1 MLANMLQMPTAQFH
15 RVYFLQKPLL
25 VRCTEKPSAGSPSKM
40 LTLAD
45 VKALVR
51 RREPRPARFLRDV
64 DVTKYVDGKR
74 SALNGGDGEVDPDV
88 VWKAFSSGGFSI
100 RLVQPQQWH
109 QASFELCSC
118 LQEHFG
124 HPVGCA
130 AYLTPAGSQGF
141 PPHYDDVEVFV
152 IQLEGSKRWRLYDRP
167 DARTNPAANR
177 TTEFRASELG
187 APTQE
192 LTLRPGDVLYLPRGV
207 VHQALAQRSGH
218 SLHLTF
224 STYQRHTWRDLL
236 LEDETLPLSK
246 RARAA
251 LAALAALPQEAH
263 DAGAHDDALD
273 HDDAD
278 VLRPLGLL
286 RTLPLG
292 LLRSQCAGSP
302 RMGWKLC
309 AGAFTPPHVPFWLTS
324 ELWEDGKLGRA
335 LDALSLRYLQ
345 HSLPPVD
352 APPLSTLAEATT
364 PAAVP
369 PAPVEQPLA
378 LDGASRV
385 RLRAPYCARLVDL
398 AHTNGE
404 LVAWQVGQGAV
415 PELALFTN
423 VRNARA
429 LSGDSS
435 PAFEV
440 LPSLARSVIQLLEA
454 GCRGVRLGRLEAAAD
469 GERAGDLFE
478 LVGSLLEHGVLVRQA
493 KGEGEEEGG
502 EEGEEQGEEHGE
514 DEGEDEGEEGEEEE
528 EEEEEEGEEEGEED
542 GVPELTVDEDGRT
555 TSGDGEGCDE
565 DESEHPQMDFSTRVW
580 RAIVPDH
587 AIPTLVRDCTAAYL
601 KVKAHTR
608 RLGVPY
614 ETNATYWVGA
624 HTKPTSALEKLVL
637 DIFRHHTAGQRFDAQ
652 RSGAEW
658 WTQVVESS
666 RDIGFHFDRDYELHH
681 EEGVCVHPHLAT
693 VTYLSAEGG
702 APTVVLPVASPLMA
716 ADVAGAC
723 SGPVRSAHACYPQP
737 GWHLAFDGRLL
748 HGAPAAL
755 AARPRLS
762 GSKRARNSER
772 EGRTAHA
779 AGEGAV
785 VTARAETGVGAAEG
799 TAEASPPR
807 VTLLVNIWLHW
818 LPLGADPVHTE
829 VAERLSTR
837 SVPLS
842 WDQLVAPSE
851 QLVRAGG
858 PDETWKLSGFGRDAK
873 TEGLLRLSLPGAEH
887 WPESAGVADQPPP
900 HNAGEPRGGFFALRW
915 PKRRGCVL
923 EHVAATVGT

>member
-1 MLANMLQMPTAQFH
+1 MA
-15 RVYFLQKPLL
+15 
-25 VRCTEKPSAGSPSKM
+25 S
-40 LTLAD
+40 
-45 VKALVR
+45 
-51 RREPRPARFLRDV
+51 
-64 DVTKYVDGKR
+64 DGI
-74 SALNGGDGEVDPDV
+74 SV
-88 VWKAFSSGGFSI
+88 
-100 RLVQPQQWH
+100 
-109 QASFELCSC
+109 AS
-118 LQEHFG
+118 
-124 HPVGCA
+124 
-130 AYLTPAGSQGF
+130 
-141 PPHYDDVEVFV
+141 
-152 IQLEGSKRWRLYDRP
+152 
-167 DARTNPAANR
+167 
-177 TTEFRASELG
+177 
-187 APTQE
+187 
-192 LTLRPGDVLYLPRGV
+192 
-207 VHQALAQRSGH
+207 
-218 SLHLTF
+218 
-224 STYQRHTWRDLL
+224 
-236 LEDETLPLSK
+236 
-246 RARAA
+246 
-251 LAALAALPQEAH
+251 
-263 DAGAHDDALD
+263 
-273 HDDAD
+273 
-278 VLRPLGLL
+278 
-286 RTLPLG
+286 
-292 LLRSQCAGSP
+292 
-302 RMGWKLC
+302 
-309 AGAFTPPHVPFWLTS
+309 
-324 ELWEDGKLGRA
+324 
-335 LDALSLRYLQ
+335 
-345 HSLPPVD
+345 
-352 APPLSTLAEATT
+352 
-364 PAAVP
+364 
-369 PAPVEQPLA
+369 
-378 LDGASRV
+378 
-385 RLRAPYCARLVDL
+385 
-398 AHTNGE
+398 
-404 LVAWQVGQGAV
+404 
-415 PELALFTN
+415 
-423 VRNARA
+423 
-429 LSGDSS
+429 
-435 PAFEV
+435 
-440 LPSLARSVIQLLEA
+440 
-454 GCRGVRLGRLEAAAD
+454 AAD
-469 GERAGDLFE
+469 GLAEGVAVAAPLAFGIFGDDVHDMEEDMVEEEDLAAEHAGSERV
-478 LVGSLLEHGVLVRQA
+478 LVGVGADEVGLGQRRATGA
-493 KGEGEEEGG
+493 KRGRAV
-502 EEGEEQGEEHGE
+502 
-514 DEGEDEGEEGEEEE
+514 
-528 EEEEEEGEEEGEED
+528 EEEGEEEGEED

-779 AGEGAV
+779 AGEG
-785 VTARAETGVGAAEG
+785 

>member
-278 VLRPLGLL
+278 VLRLLGLL

-302 RMGWKLC
+302 RVGW
-309 AGAFTPPHVPFWLTS
+309 
-324 ELWEDGKLGRA
+324 
-335 LDALSLRYLQ
+335 
-345 HSLPPVD
+345 
-352 APPLSTLAEATT
+352 
-364 PAAVP
+364 
-369 PAPVEQPLA
+369 
-378 LDGASRV
+378 
-385 RLRAPYCARLVDL
+385 
-398 AHTNGE
+398 
-404 LVAWQVGQGAV
+404 
-415 PELALFTN
+415 
-423 VRNARA
+423 
-429 LSGDSS
+429 
-435 PAFEV
+435 
-440 LPSLARSVIQLLEA
+440 
-454 GCRGVRLGRLEAAAD
+454 
-469 GERAGDLFE
+469 
-478 LVGSLLEHGVLVRQA
+478 
-493 KGEGEEEGG
+493 
-502 EEGEEQGEEHGE
+502 
-514 DEGEDEGEEGEEEE
+514 
-528 EEEEEEGEEEGEED
+528 
-542 GVPELTVDEDGRT
+542 
-555 TSGDGEGCDE
+555 
-565 DESEHPQMDFSTRVW
+565 
-580 RAIVPDH
+580 
-587 AIPTLVRDCTAAYL
+587 
-601 KVKAHTR
+601 
-608 RLGVPY
+608 
-614 ETNATYWVGA
+614 
-624 HTKPTSALEKLVL
+624 
-637 DIFRHHTAGQRFDAQ
+637 
-652 RSGAEW
+652 
-658 WTQVVESS
+658 
-666 RDIGFHFDRDYELHH
+666 
-681 EEGVCVHPHLAT
+681 
-693 VTYLSAEGG
+693 
-702 APTVVLPVASPLMA
+702 
-716 ADVAGAC
+716 
-723 SGPVRSAHACYPQP
+723 
-737 GWHLAFDGRLL
+737 
-748 HGAPAAL
+748 
-755 AARPRLS
+755 
-762 GSKRARNSER
+762 
-772 EGRTAHA
+772 
-779 AGEGAV
+779 
-785 VTARAETGVGAAEG
+785 
-799 TAEASPPR
+799 
-807 VTLLVNIWLHW
+807 
-818 LPLGADPVHTE
+818 
-829 VAERLSTR
+829 
-837 SVPLS
+837 
-842 WDQLVAPSE
+842 
-851 QLVRAGG
+851 
-858 PDETWKLSGFGRDAK
+858 
-873 TEGLLRLSLPGAEH
+873 
-887 WPESAGVADQPPP
+887 
-900 HNAGEPRGGFFALRW
+900 
-915 PKRRGCVL
+915 
-923 EHVAATVGT
+923 

>member
-785 VTARAETGVGAAEG
+785 GI
-799 TAEASPPR
+799 
-807 VTLLVNIWLHW
+807 LI
-818 LPLGADPVHTE
+818 
-829 VAERLSTR
+829 
-837 SVPLS
+837 
-842 WDQLVAPSE
+842 
-851 QLVRAGG
+851 
-858 PDETWKLSGFGRDAK
+858 SGFV
-873 TEGLLRLSLPGAEH
+873 PY
-887 WPESAGVADQPPP
+887 P
-900 HNAGEPRGGFFALRW
+900 HTLIPN
-915 PKRRGCVL
+915 
-923 EHVAATVGT
+923 

>member
-1 MLANMLQMPTAQFH
+1 M
-15 RVYFLQKPLL
+15 
-25 VRCTEKPSAGSPSKM
+25 
-40 LTLAD
+40 
-45 VKALVR
+45 
-51 RREPRPARFLRDV
+51 
-64 DVTKYVDGKR
+64 
-74 SALNGGDGEVDPDV
+74 
-88 VWKAFSSGGFSI
+88 
-100 RLVQPQQWH
+100 
-109 QASFELCSC
+109 
-118 LQEHFG
+118 
-124 HPVGCA
+124 
-130 AYLTPAGSQGF
+130 
-141 PPHYDDVEVFV
+141 
-152 IQLEGSKRWRLYDRP
+152 
-167 DARTNPAANR
+167 
-177 TTEFRASELG
+177 
-187 APTQE
+187 
-192 LTLRPGDVLYLPRGV
+192 
-207 VHQALAQRSGH
+207 
-218 SLHLTF
+218 
-224 STYQRHTWRDLL
+224 
-236 LEDETLPLSK
+236 
-246 RARAA
+246 
-251 LAALAALPQEAH
+251 
-263 DAGAHDDALD
+263 
-273 HDDAD
+273 
-278 VLRPLGLL
+278 
-286 RTLPLG
+286 
-292 LLRSQCAGSP
+292 
-302 RMGWKLC
+302 
-309 AGAFTPPHVPFWLTS
+309 
-324 ELWEDGKLGRA
+324 
-335 LDALSLRYLQ
+335 
-345 HSLPPVD
+345 
-352 APPLSTLAEATT
+352 
-364 PAAVP
+364 
-369 PAPVEQPLA
+369 
-378 LDGASRV
+378 
-385 RLRAPYCARLVDL
+385 
-398 AHTNGE
+398 
-404 LVAWQVGQGAV
+404 
-415 PELALFTN
+415 
-423 VRNARA
+423 
-429 LSGDSS
+429 
-435 PAFEV
+435 
-440 LPSLARSVIQLLEA
+440 
-454 GCRGVRLGRLEAAAD
+454 
-469 GERAGDLFE
+469 
-478 LVGSLLEHGVLVRQA
+478 LEHGVLVRQA

-514 DEGEDEGEEGEEEE
+514 DEGEDEGEEGEEE